1 MRSLSLVPALVLAL
15 ASSPALAAKPEA
27 VAALQEGRRLLEAK
41 KTPAAIQ
48 AYLRATE
55 LDPSYGEAW
64 TELGNAY
71 LMSGNSAEAAT
82 AFTGALKVD
91 PSNSMARYNL
101 AYSLRKTQQFAEAA
115 RQYRTYLDANPN
127 DADAHYGLA
136 ESLRASGDLTGA
148 ADAYD
153 AYAQVEKRPKQAKWV
168 QKAKERAAELR
179 AEAAAAAPK
188 APEAPAPNSPKKP
201 AKLEMSVAGAAE
213 KPTMASAETT
223 APATE
228 AAPTKAAPR
237 TDAFTVG
244 LDHLQRGDYPAA
256 QARFAVALR
265 ERPEDPIV
273 LAAQG
278 STMLGLLDGV
288 AAEDAYKKAL
298 VMAPDAAVPGIYLGL
313 GEAQRIQ
320 GKLSEAAASYRRAAQ
335 HERVTNSVK
344 RFSEERLAAVQ

>member
-1 MRSLSLVPALVLAL
+1 MRLLTLAL
-15 ASSPALAAKPEA
+15 ALTLVSSEAFAAKPEA

-91 PSNSMARYNL
+91 AGNSTARYNL
-101 AYSLRKTQQFAEAA
+101 AYSLRKTKQYAEAA
-115 RQYRTYLDANPN
+115 RQYRTYLETNPN

-136 ESLRASGDLTGA
+136 ESLRSSGDALGA

-153 AYAQVEKRPKQAKWV
+153 AYARVEKRPKQQKWV
-168 QKAKERAAELR
+168 QKAKQRAAELR
-179 AEAAAAAPK
+179 AEAAAKAPAPAPAKPAPK
-188 APEAPAPNSPKKP
+188 AAVADKP
-201 AKLEMSVAGAAE
+201 AKLEMSVSGAAA
-213 KPTMASAETT
+213 KPDVMPSKEAAAAE
-223 APATE
+223 APARGGQ
-228 AAPTKAAPR
+228 R
-237 TDAFTVG
+237 TDAFTAG
-244 LDHLQRGDYPAA
+244 LDHLQRGDYVAA
-256 QARFAVALR
+256 KERLAVALR
-265 ERPEDPIV
+265 EQPEDPIV

-278 STMLGLLDGV
+278 STFLGLLDGV
-288 AAEDAYKKAL
+288 GAESAYKKAL

-320 GKLSEAAASYRRAAQ
+320 GKLAEAAASYRRASAHQ
-335 HERVTNSVK
+335 RASNSVK

>member
-1 MRSLSLVPALVLAL
+1 MRLLSLAL
-15 ASSPALAAKPEA
+15 ALTLVSSEAFAAKPEA

-82 AFTGALKVD
+82 AFTGALEVD
-91 PSNSMARYNL
+91 ASNSTARYNL
-101 AYSLRKTQQFAEAA
+101 AYSLRKTKQYAEAA
-115 RQYRTYLDANPN
+115 RQYRTYLETNPN

-136 ESLRASGDLTGA
+136 ESLRSSGDALGA

-153 AYAQVEKRPKQAKWV
+153 AYARVEKRPKQQKWV
-168 QKAKERAAELR
+168 NKAKERAAELR
-179 AEAAAAAPK
+179 AQAAAKAPAPAPAKPAPK
-188 APEAPAPNSPKKP
+188 AAVADKP
-201 AKLEMSVAGAAE
+201 AKLEMSVSGAAA
-213 KPTMASAETT
+213 KPDVMPNEAA
-223 APATE
+223 ATE
-228 AAPTKAAPR
+228 APARANKRA
-237 TDAFTVG
+237 DAFTAG
-244 LDHLQRGDYPAA
+244 LDHLQRGDYAAA
-256 QARFAVALR
+256 QERLAVAIR
-265 ERPEDPIV
+265 EQPDDPIV

-278 STMLGLLDGV
+278 STFLGLLDGV
-288 AAEDAYKKAL
+288 GAEAAYKKAL

-320 GKLSEAAASYRRAAQ
+320 GKLVEAAASYRRASEHQRAS
-335 HERVTNSVK
+335 NSVK